1 MENLQEFSITE
12 LRERGEMI
20 SYNINFNLQEQD
32 EIMRDIKVFK
42 NLTAKIED
50 DEVARYENIRDLG
63 NYTRMIT
70 ALLERLDEN
79 LEKKEKLLQE
89 KLDIIQENK
98 RRGEVN

>member
-1 MENLQEFSITE
+1 MENLQQFSITE

-20 SYNINFNLQEQD
+20 SYNINFNLQEQG

-42 NLTAKIED
+42 NLIAKIED

>member
-1 MENLQEFSITE
+1 MENLQQFSITE

-42 NLTAKIED
+42 NLIAKIED

>member
-42 NLTAKIED
+42 NLIAKIED